1 MLIGPYY
8 LSAMILRLFGK
19 TFNWSYF
26 FVLLG
31 LSAFM
36 SYNYVSITSR
46 KLWSDQI
53 LKD

>member
-8 LSAMILRLFGK
+8 LSALLLKLFGK

-31 LSAFM
+31 LSALM
-36 SYNYVSITSR
+36 SFNYLSINAR
-46 KLWSDQI
+46 KIWDDQI